1 MESEIQIHKQLD
13 HTNVVKFE
21 HFFEDE
27 ENVYILL
34 ELCENKSLSELMRK
48 RGTLTEFESRFYCKQ
63 IINALKY
70 LQSKNVLHRDLKL
83 GNLLLDGNMNIKL
96 GDFGLAMFLE
106 KEEDLRCSICGTP
119 NYMAPEVVAAR
130 QNNSECGYT
139 VATDVWAMGVLLY
152 TLVVGRPPFETYQV
166 EETYKKIKN
175 VSYSFPND
183 EIRRQLGV
191 DKLSLEFIDL
201 IR

>member
-48 RGTLTEFESRFYCKQ
+48 RGTLSEFESRFYCKQ

-70 LQSKNVLHRDLKL
+70 L
-83 GNLLLDGNMNIKL
+83 
-96 GDFGLAMFLE
+96 
-106 KEEDLRCSICGTP
+106 
-119 NYMAPEVVAAR
+119 
-130 QNNSECGYT
+130 
-139 VATDVWAMGVLLY
+139 
-152 TLVVGRPPFETYQV
+152 
-166 EETYKKIKN
+166 
-175 VSYSFPND
+175 
-183 EIRRQLGV
+183 
-191 DKLSLEFIDL
+191 
-201 IR
+201 